1 MLIVRLMMDQAAS
14 IVLIY
19 CFILITE
26 VIVGMI
32 IVTLISSS
40 IEYYDDIDN
49 VIQYVD
55 NIDFRSDRYIL
66 YRSFQESIFE
76 LLDLSKISK
85 NPVETVSVSTQ
96 TDDTMISD
104 PIFMGTSPSEKDKNE
119 IDMIIECL
127 SCPSSPVLLCSMPET
142 KEIQHENE
150 VINILDMNIPRNDND
165 SEKKINQ
172 IIHNTWRDCQFSSI
186 ETFWTHLFVRT

>member
-1 MLIVRLMMDQAAS
+1 MLIVRLMMDQVAS

-40 IEYYDDIDN
+40 IKYYDDIDN

-55 NIDFRSDRYIL
+55 NIDFRSDRFIL

-76 LLDLSKISK
+76 LLDPSKISK

-96 TDDTMISD
+96 TDDTMIFD
-104 PIFMGTSPSEKDKNE
+104 TIIMGTTPSEEDKHEN
-119 IDMIIECL
+119 DMIIECL
-127 SCPSSPVLLCSMPET
+127 SCPSSPVLQCSMPET
-142 KEIQHENE
+142 KKIQHEDE
-150 VINILDMNIPRNDND
+150 MINILDMNISSNDND
-165 SEKKINQ
+165 SEKKVNHIIN
-172 IIHNTWRDCQFSSI
+172 NTWRDCQFSSI